1 MVVEKL
7 IVLVMKSAGLR
18 YPQIAF
24 VYKHHVG
31 LLSVEIQR
39 DRRLSTNNEMT

>member
-7 IVLVMKSAGLR
+7 IVQVMKSAGLR

-31 LLSVEIQR
+31 LLFVEIQR

>member
-7 IVLVMKSAGLR
+7 IVKVMKSAGWH

-24 VYKHHVG
+24 VYKHHVE
-31 LLSVEIQR
+31 LLSVEVQR
-39 DRRLSTNNEMT
+39 DRRLSTNDEMT